1 MESFTLL
8 VLSVSVFAVP
18 LAVAFVVRRYRQRF
32 PETARGQLKLH
43 NWMLLWLVFLM
54 LPLHLIDL
62 WPSVRHGEW
71 PTGRGLFGT
80 ASWLVMILSMLWS
93 RRGLVRKAAAEPP
106 ALVPPSEPAA
116 PSLRIQLAL
125 IFLPVLVLAIVGLVA
140 LSRDRTAVEA
150 EARRRAGEL
159 AQELAGKL
167 SGWLPSQLSE
177 LEYDGDIWTGDGPVG
192 PAAVYWPGEFPR
204 GSDPRRAAERQ
215 LERWESRT
223 GSKPAEIFS
232 AQILFAA
239 DGRLSSPPP
248 YRVAPL
254 PAAWP
259 RELTGSVAAA
269 WEAVRAAEPDLDQ
282 PERLSSATQA
292 LLQAT
297 RQPEPNLLATFWSL
311 RRTAAE
317 APETVNQLLAL
328 ATRAAQDGLESESGL
343 PLGMVVFAETFRR
356 APEAK
361 LDLAWFTLLR
371 ELTLTQPSCL
381 TPWLLDRGNEIARRS
396 GKPEHVRLMDELRAR
411 WVSDER
417 VRELARRLT
426 ELARPTAGTLRNLW
440 LTNRGT
446 IWFADIQPWPSW
458 GTTVSNGI
466 RLTITNQESRVRLY
480 SAGTLAQ
487 AAFVALHNLATVD
500 GRERSTPPRL
510 PAGLKLSIEL
520 EGRRLVL
527 PSASWIL
534 DEPAGPAP
542 LLAEATKEFR
552 QEGMVHLTDEKF
564 DYWPSRPRFTVR
576 VHLADPA
583 ALFAAQRRQQ
593 WLFGGM
599 ILSVAGIAGLGGWQ
613 ANRAFRRQ
621 LALSE
626 EKSNFV
632 SSVSHEL
639 RAPLASMRLLAEG
652 LAEGRVTEE
661 AKRREY
667 AGFLVQETR
676 RLGSLVE
683 NVLDFARIEQGRQRY
698 DFESADVGRL
708 VRETVKLL
716 QPRAAEL
723 GIGLTCSTEETA
735 SGEDHPPSAST
746 APGRTPRSGTS
757 DPRSE
762 IACDG
767 PAIQRALLNL
777 LDNAFKHAPVGS
789 AVKVALGSIRGPRS
803 AIYISV
809 ADSGPGIP
817 AEDHT
822 RIFERFYRRGSELRR
837 ETQGVGLGLAI
848 VKHIVE
854 AHGGRVRVA
863 STVSH
868 GATFTLELPAAS
880 RGGAGSDQ

>member
-1 MESFTLL
+1 MEPLILL

-18 LAVAFVVRRYRQRF
+18 LAVFFTVRRYRRRF
-32 PETARGQLKLH
+32 PETARRRLKH
-43 NWMLLWLVFLM
+43 STWGLLLAVFLM
-54 LPLHLIDL
+54 SPLHLITL

-71 PTGRGLFGT
+71 PPGRRLFVA
-80 ASWLVMILSMLWS
+80 ASWLVWILSMLWS
-93 RRGLVRKAAAEPP
+93 RRELVRKAAAEPP

-150 EARRRAGEL
+150 EARRRAEES
-159 AQELAGKL
+159 AQELAVEL
-167 SGWLPSQLSE
+167 SRSLPSRLGEVE
-177 LEYDGDIWTGDGPVG
+177 LAGNVWEWDGMGG
-192 PAAVYWPGEFPR
+192 PANVGWPGEFPDR
-204 GSDPRRAAERQ
+204 MDPDHVADRF
-215 LERWESRT
+215 LERGQRNFRA
-223 GSKPAEIFS
+223 KPEMVLPVEIS
-232 AQILFAA
+232 FAA
-239 DGRLSSPPP
+239 DGTLSRPQP
-248 YRVAPL
+248 YRRAPQP
-254 PAAWP
+254 PAWI
-259 RELTGSVAAA
+259 RELSGQAAVA
-269 WEAVRAAEPDLDQ
+269 WENLRTAEKDIDH
-282 PERLSSATQA
+282 PERLPSAVQA
-292 LLQAT
+292 VAEVTRELGPNRQAAF
-297 RQPEPNLLATFWSL
+297 LSL
-311 RRTAAE
+311 RRTDAE
-317 APETVNQLLAL
+317 AVKAVGQLLEFG
-328 ATRAAQDGLESESGL
+328 TRAVVDRLETENGL
-343 PLGMVVFAETFRR
+343 PLAAVAFAEALRH
-356 APEAK
+356 APQAK
-361 LDLAWFTLLR
+361 LDRAWFTLLR
-371 ELTLTQPSCL
+371 DLTLTQPSCL
-381 TPWLLDRGNEIARRS
+381 TPWVIDRGDEMARRS
-396 GKPEHVRLMDELRAR
+396 GEAEHLRLMRELRAR
-411 WVSDER
+411 WVSAER
-417 VRELARRLT
+417 LRGLGRHLA
-426 ELARPTAGTLRNLW
+426 EQVRPTPATLRNLW
-440 LTNRGT
+440 LTNQAAA
-446 IWFADIQPWPSW
+446 WFAAIQPR
-458 GTTVSNGI
+458 VSMTYTSPNGQGI
-466 RLTITNQESRVRLY
+466 TITNQESRVRLY
-480 SAGTLAQ
+480 SADTLGLS
-487 AAFVALHNLATVD
+487 AFNALHTMTTVD

-520 EGRRLVL
+520 EGRRLLLPVATWVL
-527 PSASWIL
+527 DDHA
-534 DEPAGPAP
+534 EPAP
-542 LLAEATKEFR
+542 LLAEATEEFR

-564 DYWPSRPRFTVR
+564 DNWPSRPRFTVR

-698 DFESADVGRL
+698 DFEPTDVGRL

-723 GIGLTCSTEETA
+723 GIGLTCSTDETA
-735 SGEDHPPSAST
+735 SGEDHPPSVSA
-746 APGRTPRSGTS
+746 APGRTPRSGSS
-757 DPRSE
+757 DPRAE

-777 LDNAFKHAPVGS
+777 LDNALKHAPVGS
-789 AVKVALGSIRGPRS
+789 AVKVTLGSIRGPRS
-803 AIYISV
+803 AIFISV

-863 STVSH
+863 STVGH
-868 GATFTLELPAAS
+868 GATFTLELPAAP
-880 RGGAGSDQ
+880 RRGSDQ